1 MTVTATGTNLVFAK
15 LFWQWWSFW
24 TIYYPTW
31 PYITNCK
38 VILIVNFYDGHWDQ
52 FGTTVDHAIEIQSDF
67 HNDGHW
73 DQLSTHTMTKI

>member
-1 MTVTATGTNLVFAK
+1 M
-15 LFWQWWSFW
+15 
-24 TIYYPTW
+24 
-31 PYITNCK
+31 NCK
-38 VILIVNFYDGHWDQ
+38 VILIANFYDGHWDQ